1 MNEKALLKQ
10 YFAEARG
17 WDSELCARLKNSE
30 RRAWRCCLLFTLIA
44 VLQGVGLLCLLPLKT
59 IEPFVIRVDNNSGL
73 VDVVSTLTSHGE
85 VKQQAQEVLDKYW
98 LAQYVR
104 YREGY
109 QWETR
114 RYNRKLVG
122 LMSVDDVQQDYA
134 SQTDPKLNPN
144 APISLYGKQAQL
156 ITKVNAISFIA
167 SDKVNGE
174 KRITALVRYSKQL
187 KRIGESHPLTHWVA
201 TITFTYR
208 NAPMSVQNRQLN
220 PLGFQVL
227 SYRNDQA
234 TGGD

>member
-1 MNEKALLKQ
+1 MNDKALFKQ

-17 WDSELCARLKNSE
+17 WDSELCTRIKTSE

-59 IEPFVIRVDNNSGL
+59 IEPFVIRVDNDSGL

-114 RYNRKLVG
+114 SYNRKLVG

-144 APISLYGKQAQL
+144 APISMYGKQAQL

-167 SDKVNGE
+167 SDKVSGE
-174 KRITALVRYSKQL
+174 KRVTALVRYSKQL

-234 TGGD
+234 TGDD